1 MSCLNHTTFSHS
13 GHSTASPLGVLP
25 DPAITRIVTGDKFS
39 EEGVQIVEEEDTKTD
54 ENSEEKEDEKQ

>member
-1 MSCLNHTTFSHS
+1 MVTAEVSLWYRD
-13 GHSTASPLGVLP
+13 HSTASPLGVLP
-25 DPAITRIVTGDKFS
+25 DPAITRIVAGDKFS